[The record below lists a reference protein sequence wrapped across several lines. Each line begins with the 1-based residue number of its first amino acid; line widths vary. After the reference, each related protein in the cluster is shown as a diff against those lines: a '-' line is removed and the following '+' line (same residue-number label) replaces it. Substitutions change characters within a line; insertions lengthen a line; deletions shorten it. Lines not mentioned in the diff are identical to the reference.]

1 MLDHLVPPIAMAGL
15 NAAVGVHLYRRRS
28 GAPLPHAATIGLCV
42 IAPVIYGIGA
52 AAFVLLGLAA
62 KQGLNPAYQTL
73 GAAFGAIGTFSIPLA
88 LAITTLE
95 RRRTRVLLGV
105 MAVATWILVWVPRV
119 RPVPWDPRTSELL
132 LATYVAVTTGLSV
145 SALLGGR
152 GSGLVRR
159 LHIVAAPLFAL
170 GFAYLLLKGP
180 DTKQPVFSTSVL
192 VAGEL
197 MLLVLVAD
205 HLEEEAPSTPRTLAF
220 QVLLL
225 ALGALLLLIV
235 AINLRLFPKQP
246 GPVAVAVVLSTGLS
260 LAYGAFRPAF
270 DVWLKNTLYPESQRA
285 AARIEALQ
293 GELEATRERLRVTEH
308 MSLVGQL
315 AAQVAHEIK
324 NPLGPIKGYAKI
336 IERDLEAR
344 GALSDVVARGIAV
357 IREEVET
364 IDARARSLLEAAR
377 PPAPA
382 PEPLD
387 LGRAVDDVLDLLRAD
402 APAGVRLA
410 WRAAPASAPAEL
422 DRLLLRSA
430 LGNVVKNAVDALGGK
445 PGAIL
450 LSLTPAVDGAYQLV
464 VEDDGPGLPADVVPE
479 DLFRPFVSRKR
490 GGTGLGLVIARG
502 AMRAM
507 GGDLLLERRA
517 PGPGAR
523 AVLRVPLRAS
533 PGAAPGL
540 TATASGVRAVVA
552 AERAATVET
561 KGEA

>member
-1 MLDHLVPPIAMAGL
+1 MFDLVPPLAMAAL
-15 NAAVGVHLYRRRS
+15 NACVGVHLLRRR
-28 GAPLPHAATIGLCV
+28 GRAPIPHAATVATCV
-42 IAPVIYGIGA
+42 LAPVIYGVGALLFLLLADAPPKRGA
-52 AAFVLLGLAA
+52 APVGWFPGLA
-62 KQGLNPAYQTL
+62 L
-73 GAAFGAIGTFSIPLA
+73 GALGTFSIPLA
-88 LAITTLE
+88 LALTTLE
-95 RRRTRVLLGV
+95 RPRTRVLLGV
-105 MAVATWILVWVPRV
+105 MALASWVLVWTPRV
-119 RPVPWDPRTSELL
+119 ASMPWDRRSSELL
-132 LATYVAVTTGLSV
+132 LALYVVVTTGLSV

-152 GSGLVRR
+152 GSGLERR
-159 LHIVAAPLFAL
+159 LHLVATPLFAL
-170 GFAYLLLKGP
+170 GFAYLLLKDH
-180 DTKQPVFSTSVL
+180 DTRQPVFSTSVL

-205 HLEEEAPSTPRTLAF
+205 HLEEEAPSTPKTLAF

-235 AINLRLFPKQP
+235 AINLRLFPKAP
-246 GPVAVAVVLSTGLS
+246 GPVAVAVVLSTGLA

-285 AARIEALQ
+285 AARIDALQ

-308 MSLVGQL
+308 LSLVGQL

-324 NPLGPIKGYAKI
+324 NPLGPIKGYAKV

-377 PPAPA
+377 PPAPT

-387 LGRAVDDVLDLLRAD
+387 LGRAVDDVLDLLRGD
-402 APAGVRLA
+402 APQGVRLA
-410 WRAAPASAPAEL
+410 WREAPAPAPAEL
-422 DRLLLRSA
+422 DRLLFRSA
-430 LGNVVKNAVDALGGK
+430 LTNVVKNAVDALDGK

-450 LSLTPAVDGAYQLV
+450 VSLAASPDGVYQLA
-464 VEDDGPGLPADVVPE
+464 VEDDGPGLPADVAPE
-479 DLFRPFVSRKR
+479 ELFRPFLTRKR

-507 GGDLLLERRA
+507 GGDLLLERRD

-523 AVLRVPLRAS
+523 AVLRVPRRSAA
-533 PGAAPGL
+533 GAAPGL
-540 TATASGVRAVVA
+540 SATASGVRAVVA
-552 AERAATVET
+552 AERVQAGGDA
-561 KGEA
+561 

>member
-1 MLDHLVPPIAMAGL
+1 MFDLVPPLAMAAL
-15 NAAVGVHLYRRRS
+15 NACVGVHLLGRRS
-28 GAPLPHAATIGLCV
+28 KTPIPHAATVATCV
-42 IAPVIYGIGA
+42 LAPVIYGVGALLFLLLADAPPKRGA
-52 AAFVLLGLAA
+52 APVGWFPGLA
-62 KQGLNPAYQTL
+62 L
-73 GAAFGAIGTFSIPLA
+73 GALGTFSIPLA
-88 LAITTLE
+88 LALTTLE
-95 RRRTRVLLGV
+95 RPRTRVLLGV
-105 MAVATWILVWVPRV
+105 MALASWVLVWTPRV
-119 RPVPWDPRTSELL
+119 ASMPWDRRSSELL
-132 LATYVAVTTGLSV
+132 LALYVVVTTGLSV

-152 GSGLVRR
+152 GSGLERR
-159 LHIVAAPLFAL
+159 LHLVATPLFAL
-170 GFAYLLLKGP
+170 GFAYLLLKDH
-180 DTKQPVFSTSVL
+180 DTRQPVFSTSVL

-205 HLEEEAPSTPRTLAF
+205 HLEEEAPSTPKTLAF

-235 AINLRLFPKQP
+235 AINLRLFPKAP
-246 GPVAVAVVLSTGLS
+246 GPVAVAVVLSTGLA

-285 AARIEALQ
+285 AARIDALQ

-308 MSLVGQL
+308 LSLVGQL

-364 IDARARSLLEAAR
+364 IDARARGLLEAAR
-377 PPAPA
+377 PPAPS

-387 LGRAVDDVLDLLRAD
+387 LGRAVDDVLDLLRGD
-402 APAGVRLA
+402 APQGVRLA
-410 WRAAPASAPAEL
+410 WREAPAPAPAEL
-422 DRLLLRSA
+422 DRLLFRSA
-430 LGNVVKNAVDALGGK
+430 LTNVVKNAVDALDGR

-450 LSLTPAVDGAYQLV
+450 VSLAASADGVYQLA
-464 VEDDGPGLPADVVPE
+464 VEDDGPGLPADVTPE
-479 DLFRPFVSRKR
+479 ELFRPFLSRKR

-507 GGDLLLERRA
+507 GGDLLLERRD

-523 AVLRVPLRAS
+523 AVLRVPQRAAA
-533 PGAAPGL
+533 GAAPGM
-540 TATASGVRAVVA
+540 TASSVREVVA
-552 AERAATVET
+552 AERVAT
-561 KGEA
+561 GGDA